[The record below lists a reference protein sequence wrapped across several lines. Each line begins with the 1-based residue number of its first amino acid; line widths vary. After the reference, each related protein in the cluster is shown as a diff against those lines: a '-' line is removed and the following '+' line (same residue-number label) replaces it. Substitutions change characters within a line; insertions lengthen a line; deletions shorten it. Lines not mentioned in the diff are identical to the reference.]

1 MAASR
6 IAEAY
11 VQVVP
16 RIDGIKSNL
25 TSQLNGELSKAGD
38 SGGKEIGKGVGSGLK
53 KMKGV
58 IGAAIIGL
66 GIADFFGDVVKGASN
81 FQAEFEGV
89 NQTFGDS
96 AKAVQDFAKAAA
108 NSAGISEVEALRA
121 AKGMGVF
128 AKSAGLAGMDA
139 ANFATDMVQLAGD
152 LGSFNDVPTE
162 EALAAI
168 QSGLMGQAE
177 PLRRFGVLIDDAT
190 LRQRALS
197 MGLIST
203 TKDALSPQNKVLAA
217 QAEIMAQTNL
227 QQGDFVKYASDF
239 GNAQKTMTANFQ
251 NMQATIGSAILP
263 VLGQLVAAL
272 NPVIERLGPILFNIF
287 QKLIPLFEL
296 VTQTIADVLPILDP
310 LVEILGVFIDVG
322 VDILKMI
329 LPPLIEIFKAL
340 TPVILVIAQ
349 IFGRFIKA
357 ILPAFGLLIEKVV
370 LPALMFFVDFLTR
383 YGIPIFSKIADFLGW
398 LIPIAVKGLTDAF
411 QSLAKILGPV
421 YNAVIKPLFE
431 GLMSLLGIKPI
442 KIPVAVEFK
451 GMDTAALNK
460 LGTGSLYSG
469 AAGAGTG
476 KVGATTAA
484 STTASAKTIKKAL
497 KGFQDDIAKANKKYS
512 ESVADANKKFAEDS
526 AKINTDFNKKVT
538 EATAQR
544 DASLATAAKDN
555 AKAVLQIQ
563 RDFGQRMADIVAQS
577 KARLTDAFASVA
589 AVDVGKTFADLTTKN
604 VTNLVTKL
612 RTQLKSAKDLVTN
625 AGSLASAGFSQ
636 TFIEQVVAQ
645 GPDAGNAMAKAIL
658 ASTPEA
664 QAELQSLFSDSETL
678 ANTGM
683 DALTN
688 SLYEKSGLANQAL
701 KDMYAQAQIDLQTS
715 LDAQALLYSEQQTAI
730 QETFNT
736 TLTEIKVSRD
746 EALAEAQKTL
756 DEALAAATKELNDS
770 LDAIQKEFNEKLKE
784 FKGQLSAHAAQ
795 IRAIKDEITAARAEA
810 MKPIT
815 LTVIRNVVETVTPAR
830 SAATGRIPGLASGGY
845 VDTPLNAI
853 IGEAGPEVVTPL
865 KDFERMMGLK
875 DSKTPAP
882 TVNYYAAPNNSLDA
896 EQALLAA
903 MRRAKVA
910 TSW

>member
-38 SGGKEIGKGVGSGLK
+38 AGGKAIGNGVGAGLK

-89 NQTFGDS
+89 NQTFGAS

-108 NSAGISEVEALRA
+108 TSAGISEVEALRA

-272 NPVIERLGPILFNIF
+272 NPVIERMGPVLFKIF
-287 QKLIPLFEL
+287 QSLIPLFEL
-296 VTQTIADVLPILDP
+296 VTQTIADILPILDP

-322 VDILKMI
+322 VDILKAV
-329 LPPLIEIFKAL
+329 LPPLIKIFKAL
-340 TPVILVIAQ
+340 TPVILIIAQ
-349 IFGRFIKA
+349 IFGRFIQA
-357 ILPAFGLLIEKVV
+357 ILPAFSVLIEKVV
-370 LPALMFFVDFLTR
+370 LPALMFFVDFLAR

-398 LIPIAVKGLTDAF
+398 LIPVAVKGLTDAF

-451 GMDTAALNK
+451 GMDATALTK
-460 LGTGSLYSG
+460 LGSGSLYS
-469 AAGAGTG
+469 AATPTAA
-476 KVGATTAA
+476 KVGASAAA

-497 KGFQDDIAKANKKYS
+497 KGFQDDISKANKKYS

-544 DASLATAAKDN
+544 DSSLASAAKDN

-589 AVDVGKTFADLTTKN
+589 SVDVGKTFADLTTKN
-604 VTNLVTKL
+604 VSNLVAKL

-636 TFIEQVVAQ
+636 TFIEQVIAQ

-664 QAELQSLFSDSETL
+664 QAELQGLFSDSEAL

-701 KDMYAQAQIDLQTS
+701 KDMYAQAQVDLQTS
-715 LDAQALLYSEQQTAI
+715 LDAQALLYNEQQVAI
-730 QETFNT
+730 QDTFNT
-736 TLTEIKVSRD
+736 TLAEIKVSRD
-746 EALAEAQKTL
+746 EALAEAEKTL
-756 DEALAAATKELNDS
+756 NKALAAATKELNDS

-784 FKGQLSAHAAQ
+784 FKSQLSAHAKQ
-795 IRAIKDEITAARAEA
+795 IRAIKDEIAAARAEA
-810 MKPIT
+810 MKPI
-815 LTVIRNVVETVTPAR
+815 VITTIQNVITKASNANVNPV
-830 SAATGRIPGLASGGY
+830 TGRIPGLASGGY

-875 DSKTPAP
+875 DSKDNGP
-882 TVNYYAAPNNSLDA
+882 TVVYYAAPNNSLDS
-896 EQALLAA
+896 EQALLTA
-903 MRRAKVA
+903 MKRAKVVTA
-910 TSW
+910 W